1 MKKSI
6 KTFLKHAAK
15 DYFSRSV
22 NPPIVRASTVL
33 FKTVQELKKQQK
45 DEEKN
50 KDVSVGI
57 MAEKGAKQQF
67 NYKRCLKNWS
77 KLIMY
82 F

>member
-15 DYFSRSV
+15 DDVSRSV

-45 DEEKN
+45 DEEKRKEEEMN
-50 KDVSVGI
+50 RQYGGK
-57 MAEKGAKQQF
+57 
-67 NYKRCLKNWS
+67 
-77 KLIMY
+77 
-82 F
+82 